1 MMSYSEWCK
10 DPATRK
16 YWKVSFIIILVYIV
30 YMVGCWLYIVKPTNK
45 LMKEA
50 EMELKSSKKEET
62 DPEDQE

>member
-16 YWKVSFIIILVYIV
+16 YWKVSFLIILVYIV
-30 YMVGCWLYIVKPTNK
+30 YMVGSFLYVVKSTSK
-45 LMKEA
+45 LTKEA
-50 EMELKSSKKEET
+50 EEELKSSKKEET